1 MIRVLADQARNIRIV
16 AEGIS
21 KKGYQKER
29 LSEMAI
35 AIILIVILAVYVIVS
50 YNSLTKAKNRIELAE
65 QELLKYEE
73 TGDERD
79 IDNAKKY
86 YTAVIR
92 DYNNLVEGFPTKFI
106 AELFNFP
113 KMHTEEFDEGL

>member
-1 MIRVLADQARNIRIV
+1 MLTV
-16 AEGIS
+16 
-21 KKGYQKER
+21 
-29 LSEMAI
+29 
-35 AIILIVILAVYVIVS
+35 LIVIVIIIAVFVLVT

-65 QELLKYEE
+65 TELKKYQEEGSE
-73 TGDERD
+73 QD

-86 YTAVIR
+86 LSAVIR
-92 DYNNLVEGFPTKFI
+92 DYNNKVESFPASLV